1 MMLECIFRDT
11 GFSVVIDVKRYV
23 KEIEE
28 KIPFSSS
35 SIVWKQEVYFSTPI
49 ALKLSHEDLTHS
61 VHRGGVYYWP
71 PGKALC
77 IFYGITQP
85 YTPVAYVGE
94 IVDPTHTLYYV
105 KSNSSVEISRHIVDN
120 KFSDVVKVLNK
131 LGYTVATPLRN
142 NEKVVVAY
150 KLANG
155 RRYSMQIYVEDYG
168 IHIESEGVA
177 KYADDIRSY
186 LEISNLKD
194 LISGYTRLD
203 LSEEGFIVL
212 TAAMSSINEIETAI
226 KDLERNLD
234 KLLFLI
240 KT

>member
-177 KYADDIRSY
+177 KYA
-186 LEISNLKD
+186 
-194 LISGYTRLD
+194 
-203 LSEEGFIVL
+203 
-212 TAAMSSINEIETAI
+212 
-226 KDLERNLD
+226 
-234 KLLFLI
+234 
-240 KT
+240 